1 MSLTLDKDNARWV
14 TGVALVL
21 ANLMPLGGV
30 LLLGW
35 DPGALLFVYWLESAV
50 VGFFNVIKMA
60 QAEGPVPRAG
70 PDGADAGIEK
80 GSGQLSMQGSSEA
93 SRAPAGVI
101 QAAQQAARAPR
112 AQSPGAPS
120 PQPPVTSL
128 GQALFAA
135 ARVPLILFF
144 LVHYGLFMTV
154 HLVFLLSFFS
164 LPRLP
169 VAQWLLTTLLLFT
182 SHGISYLVYFIGRG
196 ESRSISASEQMAR
209 PYGRIAVMH
218 LTIIFGAMV
227 LQALHA
233 PAVVLALL
241 VGFKILFDLA
251 SHFRSHARYEA
262 ATPSS

>member
-14 TGVALVL
+14 TGAALVL

-60 QAEGPVPRAG
+60 QAEGPIPS
-70 PDGADAGIEK
+70 ADRGGGGAGIEEV
-80 GSGQLSMQGSSEA
+80 SAQPSRQGSTGA
-93 SRAPAGVI
+93 SGALAGVI
-101 QAAQQAARAPR
+101 QAAAQAARAQRP
-112 AQSPGAPS
+112 QSPGEPAPAA
-120 PQPPVTSL
+120 SL
-128 GQALFAA
+128 GPALFAA

-196 ESRSISASEQMAR
+196 ESRLITPSEQMAR

-218 LTIIFGAMV
+218 LTIIFGAMA

-233 PAVVLALL
+233 PGLVLALL
-241 VGFKILFDLA
+241 VGLKILFDLA
-251 SHFRSHARYEA
+251 AHFRSHARYEA
-262 ATPSS
+262 ATTPS